1 MHTDKINLLQKII
14 DDDLPPSMEGDGLP
28 TEDVKKLLKKSYDN
42 KVSNYKKYKVD
53 KKLSTDKA
61 QVYFNP
67 ELNKAVVVHRGTADL
82 KDWGT
87 NVLMSMGI
95 KDARYKHAKRIQNKA
110 EKKYGKENIITM
122 GHSQGA
128 RWAEKFGRDT
138 DEVITLNKPTLPLDL
153 ITGDVVPENQTDV
166 KTTRDPV
173 SFLRPLQ
180 KGNEEVTIQSS
191 FLSNP
196 LSEHSI
202 DVLDR
207 LEEKNIG
214 TDPLEE
220 KNVDT
225 EKVGTGTPYDITNYT
240 KRQAKKL
247 KVKVKPSK
255 RKNKKI
261 DVFDLNDKYIVSIG
275 AAGYKDFPTYT
286 KEKGKKFAEERR
298 RLYRLRHK
306 KGEEGSASYYAHNLL
321 W

>member
-14 DDDLPPSMEGDGLP
+14 DDIPPVDDDLIEGDGLP
-28 TEDVKKLLKKSYDN
+28 TEDVKELLKKSYDK
-42 KVSNYKKYKVD
+42 KVSNYKNYKVD
-53 KKLSTDKA
+53 KKLSTVKA

-67 ELNKAVVVHRGTADL
+67 EINKAVVVHRGTADL

-87 NVLMSMGI
+87 NILMSMGI

-110 EKKYGKENIITM
+110 EKKYGKSNIITM

-138 DEVITLNKPTLPLDL
+138 DEVITLNKPTLPFDL
-153 ITGDVVPENQTDV
+153 IQGDVVPENQTDV

-173 SFLRPLQ
+173 SVLRPLQ
-180 KGNEEVTIQSS
+180 KGNEEVTINSDW
-191 FLSNP
+191 LSNP
-196 LSEHSI
+196 LTEHSI

-207 LEEKNIG
+207 L
-214 TDPLEE
+214 
-220 KNVDT
+220 DT
-225 EKVGTGTPYDITNYT
+225 EKIGTGIPYDITDYT

-247 KVKVKPSK
+247 KVKVKPST